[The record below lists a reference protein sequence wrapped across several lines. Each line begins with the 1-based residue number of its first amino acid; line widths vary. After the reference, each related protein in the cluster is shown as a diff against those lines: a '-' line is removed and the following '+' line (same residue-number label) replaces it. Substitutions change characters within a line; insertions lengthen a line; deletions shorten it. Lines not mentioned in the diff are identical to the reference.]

1 MSYCKRRAPCQ
12 SRYMTTTYMVS
23 HHDADDQKDLT
34 ENEEKVSLEETKVT
48 KEEENE
54 IYASKEAVAL
64 CAHCR
69 EHLRFLLFFIIF
81 FARFLSPNTGKILLP
96 FFLFL
101 FSHFMH
107 FNLGISNL
115 YIFGGF

>member
-54 IYASKEAVAL
+54 IYASKKAVAL

-69 EHLRFLLFFIIF
+69 DKMTFVDKDPLL
-81 FARFLSPNTGKILLP
+81 
-96 FFLFL
+96 
-101 FSHFMH
+101 
-107 FNLGISNL
+107 
-115 YIFGGF
+115 GFKP